1 MCKRVHTHAPAPPG
15 DDDLPPFWSVLL
27 NITDEKRLSDPPPSL
42 VFTYYVIHAF
52 LPSLCRRC
60 TRVFSACRASYHD
73 CLALHQ
79 VRGCFLTAL
88 AYKASIKLVTLLSA
102 CAWWPVP
109 RS

>member
-1 MCKRVHTHAPAPPG
+1 
-15 DDDLPPFWSVLL
+15 
-27 NITDEKRLSDPPPSL
+27 
-42 VFTYYVIHAF
+42 
-52 LPSLCRRC
+52 
-60 TRVFSACRASYHD
+60 
-73 CLALHQ
+73 